1 MRGMSLLADPIAFTC
16 GPLAVRWYGLCG
28 AAGFLAAV
36 AHWAWRARRDGR
48 PASFGIDYALVVA
61 VAGVLGGRLTYAL
74 AHLSDFLRQPADL
87 FRFDRGGMVFL
98 GGFLLAVAAISWW
111 GRRRGVGP
119 PALLDFGVTAL
130 PLGHALGRLGCQ
142 LNGCCHGVP
151 AAAPWG
157 LPSPAGSCVPVAL
170 YEAGFNL
177 LLYGLLN
184 RVYGRHR
191 PGAVFGL
198 YLLGYGA
205 WRFGI
210 EFLRGDVRLSWGP
223 LHVAQWLALALAIA
237 GGALWLQRRG
247 RAAA

>member
-1 MRGMSLLADPIAFTC
+1 MRAMSLLTDPVAFTC

-28 AAGFLAAV
+28 AAGFLAAA

-48 PASFGIDYALVVA
+48 PAAFGIDYALVVT

-74 AHLSDFLRQPADL
+74 AHAGDFLHRPADL

-98 GGFLLAVAAISWW
+98 GGFLLAVAAVSLW

-119 PALLDFGVTAL
+119 LALLDFGVTAL

-142 LNGCCHGVP
+142 LNGCCHGGP

-157 LPSPAGSCVPVAL
+157 LPSPSGSCVPVAL

-177 LLYGLLN
+177 LLYGFLN

-210 EFLRGDVRLSWGP
+210 EFLRGDVRQSWGP

-237 GGALWLQRRG
+237 GGALWLRRRG